1 MAEPE
6 LLDADD
12 LVGDTDITDE
22 VEDDDPEANE
32 GDEVTFD
39 LGDDADG
46 GA

>member
-6 LLDADD
+6 ILDADD
-12 LVGDTDITDE
+12 LVDDTDITDE

-32 GDEVTFD
+32 GDEVPFA
-39 LGDDADG
+39 LGDDTDG

>member
-6 LLDADD
+6 ILDADD
-12 LVGDTDITDE
+12 LVDDTDVTDE

-32 GDEVTFD
+32 GDEVPFD
-39 LGDDADG
+39 LGDDTDG

>member
-6 LLDADD
+6 ILAADD
-12 LVGDTDITDE
+12 LVDDTDVTDE

-39 LGDDADG
+39 LGDDPDG